1 MPDDS
6 VGRSKTMLIGLTRAA
21 RPRVASAVALLYLL
35 CVLAPAAAFAV
46 GDAPRVVK
54 CLTDDNHGLR
64 SAHIHHQ
71 HEGGKAHVHED
82 GSTHEHTKT
91 PDGKS
96 SDGQC
101 CGLICLSALPASIS
115 EVQTPALAAM
125 VAVSADQ
132 EDVAGKTPDRL
143 YRPPI
148 ASPSL

>member
-1 MPDDS
+1 
-6 VGRSKTMLIGLTRAA
+6 MLMGLTRAA
-21 RPRVASAVALLYLL
+21 KSCVASAVALLYLL
-35 CVLAPAAAFAV
+35 CVLAPAAAFAI
-46 GDAPRVVK
+46 GDASGIVN

-64 SAHIHHQ
+64 SAHVHHVHQ
-71 HEGGKAHVHED
+71 HDSGKAHVHED
-82 GSTHEHTKT
+82 GSRHEHSKA
-91 PDGKS
+91 PEGKS

-101 CGLICLSALPASIS
+101 CGLICLSALPASIC

-125 VAVSADQ
+125 AVVSANQ

>member
-1 MPDDS
+1 
-6 VGRSKTMLIGLTRAA
+6 MLIHWTRA
-21 RPRVASAVALLYLL
+21 RSRVASAVALLYLL
-35 CVLAPAAAFAV
+35 CVLAPAAAFAI
-46 GDAPRVVK
+46 GDGSRVLN

-64 SAHIHHQ
+64 SAHVHHVHQ
-71 HEGGKAHVHED
+71 HDSGKAHVHAD
-82 GSTHEHTKT
+82 GTSHEHSKA

-115 EVQTPALAAM
+115 EVETPALPAM
-125 VAVSADQ
+125 VAASANQ

-148 ASPSL
+148 SPLSL

>member
-1 MPDDS
+1 
-6 VGRSKTMLIGLTRAA
+6 MLMGLTRAA
-21 RPRVASAVALLYLL
+21 KSRVASAVALLYLL
-35 CVLAPAAAFAV
+35 CVLAPAAAFAI
-46 GDAPRVVK
+46 GDASGVVN

-64 SAHIHHQ
+64 SAHVHHQ
-71 HEGGKAHVHED
+71 HDSGKAHVHED
-82 GSTHEHTKT
+82 GTEHEHAKI

>member
-1 MPDDS
+1 MI
-6 VGRSKTMLIGLTRAA
+6 MGLTKAA
-21 RPRVASAVALLYLL
+21 RSRVASAVALLYLL

-46 GDAPRVVK
+46 GDASRVVN

-64 SAHIHHQ
+64 SAHVHHAHQ

-82 GSTHEHTKT
+82 GAEHEHAGI
-91 PDGKS
+91 PDGKN

-115 EVQTPALAAM
+115 EVQTPALPAM
-125 VAVSADQ
+125 VAVSMNQ

-148 ASPSL
+148 ALPSL

>member
-1 MPDDS
+1 
-6 VGRSKTMLIGLTRAA
+6 MLMGLTRAA
-21 RPRVASAVALLYLL
+21 KSRVASAVALLYLL

-46 GDAPRVVK
+46 GDASRVVN

-64 SAHIHHQ
+64 SVHVHHQ
-71 HEGGKAHVHED
+71 HDSGKAHVHED

-148 ASPSL
+148 VAPSL

>member
-1 MPDDS
+1 MPM
-6 VGRSKTMLIGLTRAA
+6 RLTRA
-21 RPRVASAVALLYLL
+21 RSRVASAVALLYLL
-35 CVLAPAAAFAV
+35 CVLAPAAAFAI
-46 GDAPRVVK
+46 GDASQVVN

-64 SAHIHHQ
+64 SAHVHHAHQ
-71 HEGGKAHVHED
+71 HEGGKTHVHED
-82 GSTHEHTKT
+82 GTGHEHAKI

-115 EVQTPALAAM
+115 QVETPALAAM
-125 VAVSADQ
+125 IAVSADQ

-148 ASPSL
+148 SSLSL

>member
-1 MPDDS
+1 
-6 VGRSKTMLIGLTRAA
+6 MLMWLTRAA
-21 RPRVASAVALLYLL
+21 RSWVASAVAVLYLL
-35 CVLAPAAAFAV
+35 CVLAPAAAFAI
-46 GDAPRVVK
+46 GDASRVVN
-54 CLTDDNHGLR
+54 CLTEDNHGLR
-64 SAHIHHQ
+64 SAHVH
-71 HEGGKAHVHED
+71 HVHEQDSGTAHLHDD
-82 GSTHEHTKT
+82 GSGHEHSKA

-96 SDGQC
+96 SDAQC